1 MTEAQKSNMLLCLE
15 EVRRFD
21 HDRFLTLAFAPA
33 SKQPALLALYAFNI
47 EIARIAELVSEPM
60 LGQIRLQWWRETIEA
75 MDKGEARGHAVAGAL
90 AEARESAAISSQ
102 ALLQLLDA
110 RERDLDDTP
119 LTNLAA
125 LEGYA
130 ENTSSAVIAV
140 AVEALGGERTD
151 YALAIKHGGIAYALT
166 GLLRALPSHASQG
179 RLFLPADMLNR
190 HSVDPHDVFAGRMTP
205 GLRTAM
211 DEMIETSHRHLVLA
225 RRGTTVPRALR
236 AAFLPISLCD
246 PYLDLMGKPDFNPFV
261 TPTEVLAFRRQLRL
275 LGRSVIG
282 KF

>member
-1 MTEAQKSNMLLCLE
+1 MSETQKSNMLLCLE

-75 MDKGEARGHAVAGAL
+75 MDKGEVRGHVVAGAL
-90 AEARESAAISSQ
+90 AEARETAAISLPS
-102 ALLQLLDA
+102 LHDLLDA
-110 RERDLDDTP
+110 RERDLDETP
-119 LTNLAA
+119 FPDMAA
-125 LEGYA
+125 LETYA
-130 ENTSSAVIAV
+130 EATSSSLIAL
-140 AVEALGGERTD
+140 AVEILGGERAD
-151 YALAIKHGGIAYALT
+151 HASAIKHGGIAYALT

-179 RLFLPADMLNR
+179 RLLLPADMLNR
-190 HSVDPHDVFAGRMTP
+190 LGIDPHDVLSGKLTP
-205 GLRTAM
+205 GLRVAI
-211 DEMIETSHRHLVLA
+211 DEIIAFARSHLALA
-225 RRGTTVPRALR
+225 RSNGPVPRVLL

-246 PYLDLMGKPDFNPFV
+246 RYLDVMAKVDFNPFI
-261 TPTEVLAFRRQLRL
+261 TSTEVPAFRRQLRL
-275 LGRSVIG
+275 LGRSVSG